1 MAQPFDLTVSQAA
14 AQIRAGDLSV
24 VELMESLLAR
34 IQTLD
39 PRLKAWQTVD
49 FEAAMASAQRSQE
62 ELSKDGPRGPIHG
75 VPVGLKDIFYT
86 EDMRTE
92 AGTKFWEGFVPEHD
106 ATSVAKLKAAGGL
119 ILGKTVTT
127 QFADGDPARS
137 LNPWNPAH
145 TPGGSS
151 TGSAV
156 AVAARMVP
164 AALGTQTVGSVV
176 RPAAY
181 NGIVGL
187 KPTYGRISKYGVVD
201 YANSF
206 DHVGVLARSVEDTAL
221 LLSVMAG
228 PDDKDI
234 TTAREPVADYMAGL
248 VEGGVPPRIG
258 VLRGYFTDCSGDE
271 TRQNLDWVIAR
282 LVEAGATVEEVDT
295 GVDFEE
301 MFVAHNTMVPAE
313 AAAFHESMFRDHSE
327 DYGPKITAIIEK
339 GIGISGVEYARAS
352 QVRAKAF
359 ALISGAME
367 RVSVLLSPTAVTPAP
382 KDLTNTGDLRFQ
394 SPWTF
399 LGLPAI
405 SLPSGLTKDGL
416 PFGIQFA
423 AGAFQEA
430 RLLSAAAW
438 CERALGVT
446 LEPPITMG

>member
-14 AQIRAGDLSV
+14 AQIRAGELV
-24 VELMESLLAR
+24 PVELMESLLAR

-39 PRLKAWQTVD
+39 PRLKAWQAVD
-49 FEAAMASAQRSQE
+49 FDAAMAAAQRSQD
-62 ELSKDGPRGPIHG
+62 ELSKSGPVGPIHG
-75 VPVGLKDIFYT
+75 VPVGFKDIFYT
-86 EDMRTE
+86 EGMRTE
-92 AGTKFWEGFVPEHD
+92 AGTKFWEGFVPEYD

-119 ILGKTVTT
+119 VLGKTVTT

-137 LNPWNPAH
+137 LNPWNSAH

-156 AVAARMVP
+156 AVAARMAP
-164 AALGTQTVGSVV
+164 AALGSQTVGSVL

-201 YANSF
+201 YANF
-206 DHVGVLARSVEDTAL
+206 CDHVGVLARSVEDTAL
-221 LLSVMAG
+221 LLSIMAG
-228 PDDKDI
+228 PDEKDI
-234 TTAREPVADYMAGL
+234 TSSQEPVADYMAGL
-248 VEGGVPPRIG
+248 AEGGAPPHIG
-258 VLRGYFTDCSGDE
+258 VLRGYFTDHSGDE
-271 TRQNLDWVIAR
+271 TRQNLDWVIGR
-282 LVEAGATVEEVDT
+282 LAEAGATVEEIDT

-339 GIGISGVEYARAS
+339 GVGISGMEYARAS
-352 QVRAKAF
+352 QVRAKAL
-359 ALISGAME
+359 AQIGGAME
-367 RVSVLLSPTAVTPAP
+367 RVGVLLSPTAVTPAP

-399 LGLPAI
+399 LGLPSI
-405 SLPSGLTKDGL
+405 SLPSGLAKDGL

-430 RLLSAAAW
+430 RLLSTAAW
-438 CERALGVT
+438 CERVLDVRLA
-446 LEPPITMG
+446 PPITMG